1 MVVVVIVVF
10 SLVFIAATSIAL
22 PLPAVAAAA
31 AVDAVLIF
39 SPTTATH
46 RTARMLAAST
56 SPGLPYQCSSSSIDT
71 LIATPPA

>member
-1 MVVVVIVVF
+1 MVVVVVIVVF

-39 SPTTATH
+39 TVLLLRHIGLLGCLQLPLH
-46 RTARMLAAST
+46 QDFRTNAVVPA
-56 SPGLPYQCSSSSIDT
+56 
-71 LIATPPA
+71 LIR